1 MNQTRL
7 RVAGVDVF
15 IDGAGS
21 ETLLMIHGW
30 PDSYRLWD
38 NTVAALSSQ
47 YRCVRFTLPGFDIYK
62 PPQANSLTELTEM
75 IRQIAD
81 AVSPGEKLTLVLH
94 DWGCIFGYEFA
105 ARHPERVQ
113 RIAAVDIGDYNS
125 EACSRSLSFAAKL
138 KIFGYQ
144 FWLAISWKLGIAG
157 MERVGNWMVRKMAQA
172 MRCRADPAGI
182 CWQMNFP
189 YAMRWFG
196 LKGGLKQAA
205 QVVFACPLLYIYAE
219 RKPFMFHSPE
229 WLAHLA
235 KQPGCEAHGF
245 ATGHWVMVEQTGL
258 FNARLLAWL
267 NHK

>member
-7 RVAGVDVF
+7 HVVGVDVF
-15 IDGAGS
+15 IDGAGN

-38 NTVAALSSQ
+38 NTAAALSSQ
-47 YRCVRFTLPGFDIYK
+47 YRCARFTLPGFDIHK
-62 PPQANSLTELTEM
+62 PPQASSLAELTET

-125 EACSRSLSFAAKL
+125 EACSHSLSFAAKL
-138 KIFGYQ
+138 QIFGCQ

-157 MERVGNWMVRKMAQA
+157 LE
-172 MRCRADPAGI
+172 
-182 CWQMNFP
+182 
-189 YAMRWFG
+189 
-196 LKGGLKQAA
+196 
-205 QVVFACPLLYIYAE
+205 QVE
-219 RKPFMFHSPE
+219 G
-229 WLAHLA
+229 
-235 KQPGCEAHGF
+235 Q
-245 ATGHWVMVEQTGL
+245 
-258 FNARLLAWL
+258 
-267 NHK
+267 

>member
-15 IDGAGS
+15 IEGTGS
-21 ETLLMIHGW
+21 ETLLLIHGW

-38 NTVAALSSQ
+38 STVVALYSQ
-47 YRCVRFTLPGFDIYK
+47 YRCARFTLPGFNISL
-62 PPQANSLTELTEM
+62 PPHASSLEELTDT

-81 AVSPGEKLTLVLH
+81 AVCPADKVTLLLH

-105 ARHPERVQ
+105 ARHPERVR

-125 EACSRSLSFAAKL
+125 DACSRSLSITAKL
-138 KIFGYQ
+138 QIFGYQ
-144 FWLAISWKLGIAG
+144 FWLAISWILGISG
-157 MERVGNWMVRKMAQA
+157 LEMLGNWMVRTMARA
-172 MRCRADPAGI
+172 MRCRTDPAGI
-182 CWQMNFP
+182 RWQMNFP

-196 LKGGLKQAA
+196 LRGGLKHAV
-205 QVVFACPLLYIYAE
+205 QVAFACPLLYIYGE

-229 WLAHLA
+229 WLARISAL
-235 KQPGCEAHGF
+235 PGCEVQGF
-245 ATGHWVMVEQTGL
+245 ATGHWVMIEQADQ
-258 FNARLLAWL
+258 FNTRLSTWL